1 MKIYLA
7 NIGEKAYAG
16 FNMSEL
22 NLLLQR
28 IDQQIAILEK
38 EKLAVKEVL
47 KIESRHKNGN
57 TKAFIDEML
66 NSRNSDSAAIF
77 AEPEEIERAILKIN
91 GNFKLKDIPASIL
104 TMFPKK
110 TFTKNAITTTL
121 NRLINT
127 KKLYFVQERNGRTPA
142 IYHKA

>member
-1 MKIYLA
+1 
-7 NIGEKAYAG
+7 
-16 FNMSEL
+16 MSEL